1 MPTITEP
8 IPKAKVNVN
17 FLLTEAE
24 KGKYEVEYTFECE
37 QLRHRLDCTLNSN
50 RFEDWIVRLIEN
62 KNRIKDVMHMG
73 TEFEYTR
80 IVDVLR

>member
-1 MPTITEP
+1 
-8 IPKAKVNVN
+8 
-17 FLLTEAE
+17 
-24 KGKYEVEYTFECE
+24 
-37 QLRHRLDCTLNSN
+37 LRHKLDSTLNKN

-80 IVDVLR
+80 IVDVILLIRKLEA